1 MLQIERVKNSILTAF
16 PDLEVEILT
25 RESRGDL
32 LQDIPLQ
39 TVEGTDFF
47 TAELYRGL
55 SAGEADIAIH
65 SLKDMSAEHFFGE
78 NFFAVVERDD
88 TRDVAIFNANI
99 VEKIA
104 SGKTIVIG
112 TCSPRREEMAIRFLS
127 KALPSIDGHISI
139 AVKPIRGNVETR
151 LGKLNSGEYD
161 GTILATAGLNR
172 LLESEADKNLI
183 SSLLADKKIMILP
196 LIECV
201 PAPCQGAIVA
211 ECLPGNKD
219 AVEILQAVND
229 DSLKAECIREKK
241 TASAFGTGC
250 IQKFGVT
257 SLNLGNKKY
266 SYAAGR
272 DQYEQEINQW
282 SGLPE
287 QTFMNNR
294 IFSSTDHMASFFT
307 YKYHDIPT
315 PTSSPVVFIANYKAI
330 HNNQVEDLVKS
341 KRVWASGTK
350 TWFELARKGIW
361 VEGSADAI
369 GLESLLPVFDMPLLG
384 IDKSQITIITHSAAA
399 NHWATKGWHAV
410 AAYTLQADVN
420 HGLQEEIRQAE
431 FIFWTSYGQYE
442 LYRSVV
448 KSDTI
453 HAAPFGETSERLR
466 HSGIEPIIFPTIKS
480 FQAWRSSVTI

>member
-1 MLQIERVKNSILTAF
+1 MLQIERVKSRILSAF
-16 PDLEVEILT
+16 PDLELEILP

-47 TAELYRGL
+47 TADLYRGL

-65 SLKDMSAEHFFGE
+65 SLKDMSAEHFLGE
-78 NFFAVVERDD
+78 NIFAVIERED

-99 VEKIA
+99 SEKIA
-104 SGKTIVIG
+104 SGKTILIG

-127 KALPSIDGHISI
+127 KALPSTNGHISI
-139 AVKPIRGNVETR
+139 EVKSIRGNVETR
-151 LGKLNSGEYD
+151 LKKLNAGDYD

-172 LLESEADKNLI
+172 LLGSEADRNLM

-201 PAPCQGAIVA
+201 PAPCQGAIVG
-211 ECLPGNKD
+211 ECLPGNIK
-219 AVEILQAVND
+219 AYEILQAINND
-229 DSLKAECIREKK
+229 ALKEDCIREKK
-241 TASAFGTGC
+241 TASVFGTGC

-266 SYAAGR
+266 SYASGV
-272 DQYEQEINQW
+272 DQYEQVIDQW

-287 QTFMNNR
+287 LTHKSKR

-307 YKYHDIPT
+307 YKYHDAPDHFD
-315 PTSSPVVFIANYKAI
+315 SPVVFIANYKAI
-330 HNNQVEDLVKS
+330 HNDRFKDLIKE

-350 TWFELARKGIW
+350 TWYALASKGIW
-361 VEGSADAI
+361 VEGCADAL
-369 GLESLLPVFDMPLLG
+369 GLESLIPVFEMPLLG
-384 IDKSQITIITHSAAA
+384 IEKSQVTIITHSTAA
-399 NHWATKGWHAV
+399 NHWASKGWLAISS
-410 AAYTLQADVN
+410 YTLQTEPN
-420 HGLQEEIRQAE
+420 IILQEEIRQAA

-448 KSDTI
+448 KPDAI

-466 HSGIEPIIFPTIKS
+466 QSGIEPVIFPTIKS
-480 FQAWRSSVTI
+480 FNSWRSSVTI